1 MILVIVISFCDRN
14 TTMDLLLLYKKK
26 EELTSPNKEDYDNVD
41 RLSYTYHYLMF
52 LFKIIGIRIVSL
64 CIGS

>member
-1 MILVIVISFCDRN
+1 MILVMVISFCDRN

-26 EELTSPNKEDYDNVD
+26 EKMTSPNKEDFDIVG

>member
-26 EELTSPNKEDYDNVD
+26 EKMTSPNKEDFDNVG

-52 LFKIIGIRIVSL
+52 LFK
-64 CIGS
+64 